1 MSMKATVFDEKRGV
15 FEVAI
20 GELTHRLSTDSFFW
34 LDIDGASAE
43 ELRTV
48 ALVLQIAEPASS
60 WLPRFGQRPRFEVDG
75 QQIRISTFA
84 AGVSGTPIEAHV
96 LYTRAWLLTVH
107 AGAAA
112 TMDRARNMYRVLTDK
127 MAFNRALGLLIVLS
141 EFIASFD
148 PLLEQADELLGAL
161 EEQVLQAP
169 KEAQLQQ
176 LSGLRKQLWSLHR
189 LWQPQQ
195 EAIRNFV
202 VAIGGLPEMN
212 EKAQLF
218 RDYEE
223 RISDLVDKINDLRQ
237 RAAEAMQSYTTSVA
251 NKQSQVMNRLTI
263 ISAIFLPM
271 TFLTGYFG
279 MNLQWMVDHVQSFK
293 AYLFLGVGLFV
304 TMLVTTLLLFKR
316 RGWL

>member
-1 MSMKATVFDEKRGV
+1 MKATVFDEKKGV
-15 FEVAI
+15 FEVKI
-20 GELTHRLSTDSFFW
+20 GELTHCLSIDSFFW

-43 ELRTV
+43 ELQTV
-48 ALVLQIAEPASS
+48 VRVLKIAEPASS

-84 AGVSGTPIEAHV
+84 AAISGTPIEAHV
-96 LYTRAWLLTVH
+96 LYTRAWLLSVH
-107 AGAAA
+107 AGAAT
-112 TMDRARNMYRVLTDK
+112 TMQRARNTYRVLTDK
-127 MAFNRALGLLIVLS
+127 SAFNRALGLLIVLS

-251 NKQSQVMNRLTI
+251 NKQSQVINRLTI